1 MVVLLKRFSI
11 AFLIFLLLLSPFSV
25 IYADDFDQEEFNIQ
39 ELELVE
45 TTAPVNSEVKLNSRA
60 AIVYER
66 NSQMVLYEKNVDT
79 TRPMASTTKIMTAIV
94 VIQNADL
101 KQVATISRKA
111 ANTGG
116 SVVGFNTGDKIT
128 VNDLL
133 YGLMLKSGNDAAV
146 ALAETVGGSVEGFA
160 DMMNKKA
167 EELGLMHTHFV
178 TPHGLDSDEHYTT
191 AKELALL
198 TDYALKIPKFKEIVN
213 THSYTLTINGNSRQA
228 NNTNELLGYL
238 NGVYGVK
245 TGFTN
250 KAGRCLVTSTKRGNM
265 DIVCVVLGAD
275 TKKIRTQDSIKLIE
289 YSFNNFQLVDLKD
302 KFNETFMNLDIENN
316 ISVIKGKN
324 SVKVELEDISTLVA
338 VRNSDVSNIEICV
351 NYTDTITAPVEKS
364 NVLGSITA
372 KVDDNIL
379 LSQNIFLKYDINK
392 KGIFDYVLEMF
403 RNYSLYLELVL

>member
-1 MVVLLKRFSI
+1 MKRFSI

-101 KQVATISRKA
+101 KQVVTISRKA

-213 THSYTLTINGNSRQA
+213 THSYTLTINGNARQA

-265 DIVCVVLGAD
+265 DIICIVLGAD
-275 TKKIRTQDSIKLIE
+275 TKKMRTQDSIKLIE
-289 YSFNNFQLVDLKD
+289 YTFNNFQLVDLKD

-324 SVKVELEDISTLVA
+324 SVKVELEDISKLVA

-351 NYTDTITAPVEKS
+351 NYTDTITAPAERGH
-364 NVLGSITA
+364 VLGSITA

-379 LSQNIFLKYDINK
+379 LSQNIYLKYDINK
-392 KGIFDYVLEMF
+392 KCVFDYVLDMF
-403 RNYSLYLELVL
+403 KNYSFYLECVL